1 VASLTRSDRSS
12 SVLAGLQN
20 YYELYVLRRKM
31 KQAPIT
37 VLLEQD
43 SEDDSKGY
51 LVVMKE
57 GDPLHDPKLPLAQV
71 RPGELVLFYLTRKD
85 TDNPIPIYGTTEDVR
100 VGVKGGY
107 HVVDQKPAK
116 MFKIAELS
124 VPRTENQAC
133 AHKLVRLIVN
143 PAARTIQ
150 ADVMLLDVKG
160 DPDTIRFREL
170 TVESVLA
177 DKETFQVH
185 MHIKSTVPLSLHG
198 ICQRKGAQW
207 ESESIQWAQ
216 SGDTEEVNKDDNA
229 VGRGANST
237 EAEEE
242 EVAES
247 LDIGDIDAEGEPEDW
262 TSGPDGSS
270 HEVTET

>member
-170 TVESVLA
+170 TVEPVLA

-207 ESESIQWAQ
+207 ESESIEWAQ
-216 SGDTEEVNKDDNA
+216 DGGVKEVNKDDNA

-237 EAEEE
+237 EDEGE